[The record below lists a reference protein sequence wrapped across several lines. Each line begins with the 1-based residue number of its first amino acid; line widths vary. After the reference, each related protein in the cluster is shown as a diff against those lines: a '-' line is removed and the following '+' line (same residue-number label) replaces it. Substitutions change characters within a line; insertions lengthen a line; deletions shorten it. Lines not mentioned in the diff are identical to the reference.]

1 MREQIC
7 RAQRWVVKV
16 GSSLV
21 TNEGLGL
28 DLAAIET
35 WASQLVAL
43 REQGVQIVLVSSGAV
58 AEGVVRLGFA
68 ARPTQVHLQQAAAA
82 VGQMGLVQ
90 AYESSFDRFD
100 VRAAQILLTHEDLA
114 DRTRYLNARSTLST
128 LLELGVVPVVNENDT
143 VATAELCLGDNDTL
157 AGLVANLVNADAMLL
172 LTDQDGLYSA
182 DPRSDAG
189 AKLIGQ
195 GSAVDPA
202 LMAMAGGGGSL
213 GRGGMRTKLSAARLA
228 ARSGTNTV
236 IANGRETDILLRLRA
251 GVELGTFLEA
261 DCEPVA
267 ARKQWIASQLSTQG
281 ELTLDAGAAKVLR
294 ESGSS
299 LLAVGI
305 VAVSGQFNRGD
316 VVLCRDSDGV
326 EVARG
331 LVNYAAGEVD
341 SLKGLA
347 SDNILE
353 VLGYDGDDEIVH
365 RDNLILAE

>member
-1 MREQIC
+1 
-7 RAQRWVVKV
+7 
-16 GSSLV
+16 
-21 TNEGLGL
+21 
-28 DLAAIET
+28 
-35 WASQLVAL
+35 
-43 REQGVQIVLVSSGAV
+43 
-58 AEGVVRLGFA
+58 
-68 ARPTQVHLQQAAAA
+68 
-82 VGQMGLVQ
+82 
-90 AYESSFDRFD
+90 
-100 VRAAQILLTHEDLA
+100 
-114 DRTRYLNARSTLST
+114 
-128 LLELGVVPVVNENDT
+128 
-143 VATAELCLGDNDTL
+143 
-157 AGLVANLVNADAMLL
+157 
-172 LTDQDGLYSA
+172 
-182 DPRSDAG
+182 
-189 AKLIGQ
+189 
-195 GSAVDPA
+195 
-202 LMAMAGGGGSL
+202 
-213 GRGGMRTKLSAARLA
+213 
-228 ARSGTNTV
+228 V

-251 GVELGTFLEA
+251 GEALGTFLEA

-281 ELTLDAGAAKVLR
+281 ELILDAGAAKVLR

-316 VVLCRDSDGV
+316 VVLCRDPDGV